1 MQYLQPFLYFVRK
14 PNTGYKNVLIGCLGT
29 LVFVVGEIVL
39 LGYRAKVSEEL
50 ERDPDLKDHPDVDL
64 DRLAV
69 YLQRGIWPYLVKFL
83 SLMFLMSIGVVISAI
98 VGIGVYQI
106 VQEPILAFGIFY
118 LLYFVCFLL
127 ATTLVWPMEYHAQI
141 TGKFAPLAD
150 FRFAIRF
157 ARTCWVST
165 FKAVLMHTMLSGLTL
180 MLGLVLCGVGLY
192 PAIVIVQM
200 AEQHLMTQLYL
211 LYLEEGGEPLIR
223 PEVFDESRR
232 DEEFEDDE
240 PLKRAKRVD
249 PME

>member
-29 LVFVVGEIVL
+29 LVPVVGEMVL

-106 VQEPILAFGIFY
+106 VREPILAFGVFY

-157 ARTCWVST
+157 ARTCWFST
-165 FKAVLMHTMLSGLTL
+165 FVAVLMHTMLSGVTL
-180 MLGLVLCGVGLY
+180 MLGLVLCGVGFY

-223 PEVFDESRR
+223 PEVLDESRR
-232 DEEFEDDE
+232 DGEFEDDE